1 MEIHLGQYWRLLR
14 LYLRPLWPRA
24 VALAVLLCAAIA
36 LELLSPQLLR
46 GFIDRARAG
55 ASARVLIGTAALFM
69 LVALGGGGVTVV
81 ETYVAE
87 SLGWTATNRLRAD
100 LALHLLRLDLS
111 FHHAHT
117 PGELIERLDGDVTAL
132 ANFFSRFV
140 IYVVGNV
147 VLLAG
152 VVLLLG
158 REDARIGLET
168 AVFAVAILV
177 AMARLYGVAR
187 PVWAALDEAN
197 ARFYGFLGERIGA
210 TEDIR
215 SCGAT
220 AYTLLRLYEQLRAL
234 RPLQIKATFLGQL
247 VWVAALNL
255 SALATAGALA
265 LGTLLVDRHAATVGT
280 VYLVFLYTD
289 LLVRPIAQLQAQ
301 IQDLQQA
308 GAAVGR
314 INDLFATRS
323 RLPDPEGPGAP
334 ISSGPLTVALDAV
347 SFRYD
352 ADSVGEP
359 ALCDVTLCLEQGA
372 VLGLLGRTGSGKTT
386 LVRLLARLGDPSAG
400 TVRLGG
406 TDLRAARLAE
416 VRRRVGF
423 VTQEVQLFAASVRD
437 NLTFFDPHIP
447 DTALLGAIAELGL
460 DEWYRRL
467 PDGLDTLLGPGG
479 MGMSA
484 GEAQLL
490 AFVRVT
496 LRDPGLVILDEASAH
511 LDPATERLVDHAVG
525 RLLRGRTA
533 VIIAHRL
540 TTVER
545 ADRIVT
551 LDAGRVVED
560 GPRAA
565 LARDPASYYSR
576 ALRAGLQEVLQ

>member
-14 LYLRPLWPRA
+14 LYLRPQWPRA
-24 VALAVLLCAAIA
+24 VALAALLCAAIA
-36 LELLSPQLLR
+36 LELLSPQILR

-55 ASARVLIGTAALFM
+55 AGARVLIGTAALFM
-69 LVALGGGGVTVV
+69 FVALGGGGVTVV

-140 IYVVGNV
+140 VYVVGNV

-314 INDLFATRS
+314 IDDLFATRS
-323 RLPDPEGPGAP
+323 RLPDPKGPGSP
-334 ISSGPLTVALDAV
+334 IPSGPLTVALDAV

-352 ADSVGEP
+352 TDGVGEP
-359 ALCDVTLCLEQGA
+359 ALCDVTLRLEQGA

-386 LVRLLARLGDPSAG
+386 LARLLARLGDPSVG

-406 TDLRAARLAE
+406 TNLRAARLAE

-423 VTQEVQLFAASVRD
+423 VTQDVQLFAASVRD

-447 DTALLGAIAELGL
+447 DTALLGAVAELGL
-460 DEWYRRL
+460 DE
-467 PDGLDTLLGPGG
+467 
-479 MGMSA
+479 
-484 GEAQLL
+484 
-490 AFVRVT
+490 
-496 LRDPGLVILDEASAH
+496 
-511 LDPATERLVDHAVG
+511 
-525 RLLRGRTA
+525 
-533 VIIAHRL
+533 
-540 TTVER
+540 
-545 ADRIVT
+545 
-551 LDAGRVVED
+551 
-560 GPRAA
+560 
-565 LARDPASYYSR
+565 
-576 ALRAGLQEVLQ
+576 

>member
-1 MEIHLGQYWRLLR
+1 MKIHLGQYWRLLH
-14 LYLRPLWPRA
+14 LYLRPQWPRA
-24 VALAVLLCAAIA
+24 VALAALLCAAIA
-36 LELLSPQLLR
+36 LELLSPQILR
-46 GFIDRARAG
+46 GFIDRAQAG
-55 ASARVLIGTAALFM
+55 AGARVLIGTAALFM

-140 IYVVGNV
+140 VYVVGNV

-314 INDLFATRS
+314 IDDLFATRS

-334 ISSGPLTVALDAV
+334 IPPGSLTVALDAV

-352 ADSVGEP
+352 ADGVGES
-359 ALCDVTLCLEQGA
+359 ALCDVTLRLEQGA

-386 LVRLLARLGDPSAG
+386 LARLLSRLGDPSAG

-416 VRRRVGF
+416 VRLRVGF
-423 VTQEVQLFAASVRD
+423 VTQDVQLFAASVRD
-437 NLTFFDPHIP
+437 NLTFFDPHVP

-533 VIIAHRL
+533 IIIAHRL

-545 ADRIVT
+545 ADRVVT

-565 LARDPASYYSR
+565 LTRDPASYYSR
-576 ALRAGLQEVLQ
+576 VLRAGLREVLQ

>member
-140 IYVVGNV
+140 VYVVGNV

-314 INDLFATRS
+314 IDDLFATRS

-334 ISSGPLTVALDAV
+334 IPPGSLTVALDAV

-352 ADSVGEP
+352 ADGVGES
-359 ALCDVTLCLEQGA
+359 ALCDVTLRLEQGA

-386 LVRLLARLGDPSAG
+386 LARLLSRLGDPSAG

-416 VRRRVGF
+416 VRLRVGF

-460 DEWYRRL
+460 DEWYQRL

-533 VIIAHRL
+533 IIIAHRL

-545 ADRIVT
+545 ADRVVT

-565 LARDPASYYSR
+565 LTRDPASYYSR
-576 ALRAGLQEVLQ
+576 VLRAGLREVLQ

>member
-1 MEIHLGQYWRLLR
+1 MEIHLGRYWRLLR
-14 LYLRPLWPRA
+14 RYLRPQWPRA
-24 VALAVLLCAAIA
+24 VLLAALLCAAIG
-36 LELLSPQLLR
+36 LELLAPQILR

-55 ASARVLIGTAALFM
+55 AGTRVLIGAAALFM
-69 LVALGGGGVTVV
+69 LVALGGGLVTVV

-87 SLGWTATNRLRAD
+87 SLGWTATNCLRAD

-140 IYVVGNV
+140 VYVVGNV
-147 VLLAG
+147 ALLAG
-152 VVLLLG
+152 VVVLLG
-158 REDARIGLET
+158 REDPLIGLET
-168 AVFAVAILV
+168 AVFAVAILI
-177 AMARLYGVAR
+177 AMTRLYAVAR
-187 PVWAALDEAN
+187 PVWAALDGAN
-197 ARFYGFLGERIGA
+197 ARFYGFLGERLGA

-234 RPLQIKATFLGQL
+234 RPLQLRATFLGQV

-265 LGTLLVDRHAATVGT
+265 LGTLQVDRHAATVGT

-301 IQDLQQA
+301 IQNLQQA

-314 INDLFATRS
+314 VDELFATRS
-323 RLPDPEGPGAP
+323 RLLDGPGAP
-334 ISSGPLTVALDAV
+334 IPPGPPAVELDAV
-347 SFRYD
+347 SFRYGE
-352 ADSVGEP
+352 GEP
-359 ALCDVTLCLEQGA
+359 ALRDITLRLEPGT

-386 LVRLLARLGDPSAG
+386 LGRLLPRLGDPSEG

-406 TDLRAARLAE
+406 TDLRAARLDE

-423 VTQEVQLFAASVRD
+423 VTQDVRIFAASVRD
-437 NLTFFDPHIP
+437 NLTFFDLHIP
-447 DTALLGAIAELGL
+447 DAALLGAIGALGL
-460 DEWYRRL
+460 AEWYGRL
-467 PDGLDTLLGPGG
+467 PDGLDTPLGPGG
-479 MGMSA
+479 VGLSA

-496 LRDPGLVILDEASAH
+496 LRDPGVVILDEATAH
-511 LDPATERLVDHAVG
+511 LDPATERLVDRAVG
-525 RLLRGRTA
+525 RLLEGRTA

-540 TTVER
+540 ATVER
-545 ADRIVT
+545 AGRIVA

-560 GPRAA
+560 GPRAV

>member
-1 MEIHLGQYWRLLR
+1 M
-14 LYLRPLWPRA
+14 
-24 VALAVLLCAAIA
+24 
-36 LELLSPQLLR
+36 
-46 GFIDRARAG
+46 
-55 ASARVLIGTAALFM
+55 RVLIGTAALFM
-69 LVALGGGGVTVV
+69 FVALGGGGVTVV

-87 SLGWTATNRLRAD
+87 SLGWTATNRLRTD

-140 IYVVGNV
+140 VYVVGNV
-147 VLLAG
+147 ALLAG

-265 LGTLLVDRHAATVGT
+265 LGTLLVDRHAATAGT

-314 INDLFATRS
+314 IDDLFATRS

-334 ISSGPLTVALDAV
+334 IPSGPLAVALDAV

-352 ADSVGEP
+352 ADGVGEP
-359 ALCDVTLCLEQGA
+359 ALCDVTLRLEQGA
-372 VLGLLGRTGSGKTT
+372 VLGLLGRSGSGKTT
-386 LVRLLARLGDPSAG
+386 LVRLLSRLGDPSAG

-423 VTQEVQLFAASVRD
+423 VTQDVQLFAASVRD

-460 DEWYRRL
+460 DEWYQRL

-511 LDPATERLVDHAVG
+511 LDPATERLVDHAIG
-525 RLLRGRTA
+525 RLLRGGAA

-545 ADRIVT
+545 AGRIVT
-551 LDAGRVVED
+551 LDAGRIVED

-576 ALRAGLQEVLQ
+576 VLHAGLQEALQ

>member
-1 MEIHLGQYWRLLR
+1 MKIHLGQYWRLLH
-14 LYLRPLWPRA
+14 LYLRPQWPRA
-24 VALAVLLCAAIA
+24 VALAALLCAAIA
-36 LELLSPQLLR
+36 LELLSPQILR
-46 GFIDRARAG
+46 GFIDRAQAG
-55 ASARVLIGTAALFM
+55 AGARVLIGTAALFM

-140 IYVVGNV
+140 VYVVGNV

-158 REDARIGLET
+158 REDARIGQET

-314 INDLFATRS
+314 IDDLFATRS

-334 ISSGPLTVALDAV
+334 IPPGSLTVALDAV

-352 ADSVGEP
+352 ADGVGES
-359 ALCDVTLCLEQGA
+359 ALCDVTLRLEQGA

-386 LVRLLARLGDPSAG
+386 LARLLSRLGDPSAG

-416 VRRRVGF
+416 VRLRVGF
-423 VTQEVQLFAASVRD
+423 VTQDVQLFAASVRD
-437 NLTFFDPHIP
+437 NLTFFDPHVP

-533 VIIAHRL
+533 IIIAHRL

-545 ADRIVT
+545 ADRVVT

-565 LARDPASYYSR
+565 LTRDPASYYSR
-576 ALRAGLQEVLQ
+576 VLRAGLQEVLQ

>member
-1 MEIHLGQYWRLLR
+1 MKIHLGQYWRLLH
-14 LYLRPLWPRA
+14 LYLRPQWPRA
-24 VALAVLLCAAIA
+24 VALAALLCAAIA
-36 LELLSPQLLR
+36 LELLSPQILR
-46 GFIDRARAG
+46 GFIDRAQAG
-55 ASARVLIGTAALFM
+55 AGARVLIGTAALFM

-140 IYVVGNV
+140 VYVVGNV

-314 INDLFATRS
+314 IDDLFATRS

-334 ISSGPLTVALDAV
+334 IPPGSLTVALDAV

-352 ADSVGEP
+352 ADGVGES
-359 ALCDVTLCLEQGA
+359 ALCDVTLRLEQGA

-386 LVRLLARLGDPSAG
+386 LARLLSRLGDPSAG

-416 VRRRVGF
+416 VRLRVGF
-423 VTQEVQLFAASVRD
+423 VTQDVQLFAASVRD
-437 NLTFFDPHIP
+437 NLTFFDPHVP

-533 VIIAHRL
+533 IIIAHRL

-545 ADRIVT
+545 ADRVVT

-565 LARDPASYYSR
+565 LTRDPASYYSR
-576 ALRAGLQEVLQ
+576 VLRAGLQEVLQ

>member
-1 MEIHLGQYWRLLR
+1 
-14 LYLRPLWPRA
+14 
-24 VALAVLLCAAIA
+24 
-36 LELLSPQLLR
+36 LSPQILR
-46 GFIDRARAG
+46 GFIDRAQAG
-55 ASARVLIGTAALFM
+55 AGARVLIGTAALFM

-140 IYVVGNV
+140 VYVVGNV

-314 INDLFATRS
+314 IDDLFATRS

-334 ISSGPLTVALDAV
+334 IPPGSLTVALDAV

-352 ADSVGEP
+352 ADGVGES
-359 ALCDVTLCLEQGA
+359 ALCDVTLRLEQGA

-386 LVRLLARLGDPSAG
+386 LARLLSRLGDPSAG

-416 VRRRVGF
+416 VRLRVGF
-423 VTQEVQLFAASVRD
+423 VTQDVQLFAASVRD
-437 NLTFFDPHIP
+437 NLTFFDPHVP

-533 VIIAHRL
+533 IIIAHRL

-545 ADRIVT
+545 ADRVVT

-565 LARDPASYYSR
+565 LTRDPASYYSR
-576 ALRAGLQEVLQ
+576 VLRAGLQEVLQ

>member
-1 MEIHLGQYWRLLR
+1 MKIHLGQYWRLLH
-14 LYLRPLWPRA
+14 LYLRPQWPRA
-24 VALAVLLCAAIA
+24 VALAALLCAAIA
-36 LELLSPQLLR
+36 LELLSPQILR
-46 GFIDRARAG
+46 GFIDRAQAG
-55 ASARVLIGTAALFM
+55 AGARVLIGTAALFM

-140 IYVVGNV
+140 VYVVGNV

-314 INDLFATRS
+314 IDDLFATRS

-334 ISSGPLTVALDAV
+334 IPPGSLTVALDAV

-352 ADSVGEP
+352 ADGVGES
-359 ALCDVTLCLEQGA
+359 ALCDVTLRLEQGA

-386 LVRLLARLGDPSAG
+386 LARLLSRLGDPSAG

-416 VRRRVGF
+416 VRLRVGF
-423 VTQEVQLFAASVRD
+423 VTQDVQLFAASVRD
-437 NLTFFDPHIP
+437 NLTFFDPHVP

-533 VIIAHRL
+533 IIIAHRL

-545 ADRIVT
+545 ADRVVT

-560 GPRAA
+560 GPRAV
-565 LARDPASYYSR
+565 LTRDPASYYSR
-576 ALRAGLQEVLQ
+576 VLRAGLQEVLQ